1 MISLIVAH
9 DTNYVMGKDNKMP
22 WHIREDLAYFKKM
35 TMGKAMVM
43 GRKTFES
50 IGKILP
56 GRMTIIVTR
65 NTNYEAEGA
74 KVVTDFEEAIKLASD
89 YADEVMVIGGGE
101 IFKLAL
107 PIADRLYVTLIEH
120 EYEGDTFFPDYGE
133 EWQVTEES
141 EVKINDDGTRYKFMI
156 YEKTA
161 VK

>member
-9 DTNYVMGKDNKMP
+9 DVNLVMGKDNTMP

-50 IGKILP
+50 IGRVLP
-56 GRMTIIVTR
+56 GRLTVIVSR
-65 NTNYEAEGA
+65 NANYEAEGA
-74 KVVTDFEEAIKLASD
+74 KVVTDFEQAINIASD

-107 PIADRLYVTLIEH
+107 PIADRLYVTLIEK
-120 EYEGDTFFPDYGE
+120 EYEGDTYFPDYGE
-133 EWQVTEES
+133 EWNIIEES
-141 EVKINDDGTRYKFMI
+141 EEKINDDGTQYKFLV
-156 YEKTA
+156 YEK
-161 VK
+161 VRP

>member
-156 YEKTA
+156 YEKLR
-161 VK
+161 